1 MLTRQLVIKDLV
13 DGHKWARNV
22 TSNFTSTLTSGLRLI
37 KLVKKR
43 TCEFMKV
50 RNMKM
55 KLKGYS
61 IWVCGNCHAK
71 FFIDKKPSYCPCC
84 RSTKQLGC
92 AGYVKLD
99 FDF

>member
-1 MLTRQLVIKDLV
+1 
-13 DGHKWARNV
+13 
-22 TSNFTSTLTSGLRLI
+22 
-37 KLVKKR
+37 
-43 TCEFMKV
+43 
-50 RNMKM
+50 M

>member
-1 MLTRQLVIKDLV
+1 
-13 DGHKWARNV
+13 
-22 TSNFTSTLTSGLRLI
+22 
-37 KLVKKR
+37 
-43 TCEFMKV
+43 
-50 RNMKM
+50 M

-92 AGYVKLD
+92 GGYVQLE
-99 FDF
+99 FEF